1 MIFSSG
7 LGRSFR
13 RFLVSTVPRFAKI
26 FTQIPQIGQIVI
38 LETHSPRQGPLT
50 TLAFCREFG
59 PRAVATLQDFPRHHE
74 RKKGAPVGVLW
85 SFAKRDLYEKQ
96 RKKLLVYWNCNC
108 RLNGLIFTRNTT
120 LFSKDKPGLEGTC
133 EMVLQLLSLYPA
145 SIFGYRQQRQDLCK
159 LISSSMGVP
168 GR

>member
-1 MIFSSG
+1 M
-7 LGRSFR
+7 
-13 RFLVSTVPRFAKI
+13 
-26 FTQIPQIGQIVI
+26 
-38 LETHSPRQGPLT
+38 
-50 TLAFCREFG
+50 
-59 PRAVATLQDFPRHHE
+59 ATLQDFPRHHE

-96 RKKLLVYWNCNC
+96 GKKLLVYWNCNC

-159 LISSSMGVP
+159 LISSSNGC
-168 GR
+168 GREVIWLEGLKDWREAFDNFRLKKLNTSNFSSSTQPKPVNICTHRIMWLPIV